1 MHGFLIFSSNWM
13 RKRRDEAI
21 MRPVVNS
28 IVLLALVEWFFLVD
42 IIIKKILIFFIRIQY
57 GVL

>member
-1 MHGFLIFSSNWM
+1 M